1 MSTEKTFEEMIKNLE
16 EISQD
21 LENGDLSLDKS
32 MEKFEEGMKLSKK
45 CSEILEN
52 AEKKIKILIKDGE
65 DFKEEDFNA
74 EWKSNSEEYK
84 ICFLQILKGMYKWK
98 IIL

>member
-1 MSTEKTFEEMIKNLE
+1 MSTEKTFEEMMNKLE

-21 LENGDLSLDKS
+21 LENGELTLDES

-45 CSEILEN
+45 CSEVLEN

-65 DFKEEDFNA
+65 DIKEEDFNV
-74 EWKSNSEEYK
+74 
-84 ICFLQILKGMYKWK
+84 G
-98 IIL
+98 